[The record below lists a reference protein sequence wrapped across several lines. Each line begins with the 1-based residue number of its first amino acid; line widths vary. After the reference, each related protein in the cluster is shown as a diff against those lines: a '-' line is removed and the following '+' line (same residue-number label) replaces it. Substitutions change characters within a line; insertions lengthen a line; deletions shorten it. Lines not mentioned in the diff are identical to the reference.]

1 MGELQPFKVDAE
13 QFRTCDALAQR
24 LAASALIPQHYR
36 GDVASVMLAVTIAA
50 QTGMHPLMVMQGTYV
65 VSGKLGWGA
74 SMLIALANGS
84 GVFDGPLDWR
94 INGTGADLSV
104 TCFATLAKSRR
115 EVSATVSMAM
125 AKAEGWTHNTKYQTM
140 PELMLRYR
148 SATRLT
154 RLYAPGVLFGIPA
167 ADENEDV
174 AAAKSPEPVKL
185 TSAAEPATAPAS
197 DPAVVDEGHHPS
209 FDAKERGRFFQA
221 LRDIGVDYDDLCRW
235 RELNGRPRPSA
246 LDNGQRRELVAWLTK
261 NPDKMRAQ
269 LAAADIVATEAT
281 ADSNIIDAEVEPA
294 GGVE

>member
-74 SMLIALANGS
+74 SMLIALANDS

-94 INGTGADLSV
+94 ITGSGADLAV
-104 TCFATLAKSRR
+104 TCYANLAKNGR

-125 AKAEGWTHNTKYQTM
+125 AKAEGWTKNPKYQTM

-148 SATRLT
+148 SATLLT

-174 AAAKSPEPVKL
+174 AALKRPEPVTV
-185 TSAAEPATAPAS
+185 TSVAEPAPA
-197 DPAVVDEGHHPS
+197 DALDEKGHHPS
-209 FDAKERGRFFQA
+209 FDKREQRGFFAA

-246 LDNGQRRELVAWLTK
+246 LNNEQRRELVAWLTK

-269 LAAADIVATEAT
+269 LAAADLVATEAT